1 VPSDAQS
8 RTESALRDYARHVCD
23 VGVRAGLHR
32 VGIAP
37 AQRFDRARHAID
49 DRNARGLSD
58 TMQFTFRNP
67 ARSTDP
73 SMVVRGAR
81 SIIVGAVAY
90 HEPAPRR
97 LQLGSSSPTA
107 RVARYA
113 WRDHYGTL
121 RSALGA
127 VAEELKSVGHRA
139 VVVADENALVDREA
153 AYLAGLGWYGKN
165 ANLLLVD
172 AGSWF
177 VLGGVV
183 TDAVLPTSTPVAD
196 GCGSCRRCLDG
207 CPTGAIIEPGV
218 VDAARCLAWVIQKP
232 GIVDRNLR
240 EAIGDRIYG
249 CDDCQEVCPPS
260 TRSVRVPMPGVG
272 GDEHRDNTREGVPD
286 HEVDPVAVM
295 AMSDTEIMARFGRW
309 YIHDREARWVR
320 RNALVVLGNT
330 ARRNDVAARGAISRG
345 LADDDPYVRAHAVW
359 AAARVGHVDLL
370 PADPDDEPSEM
381 VRAELRHLPAPRG

>member
-1 VPSDAQS
+1 MREWCLRFGTVPSDAQS
-8 RTESALRDYARHVCD
+8 RIETALHDYARHICD
-23 VGVRAGLHR
+23 IGTRAGLHR

-37 AQRFDRARHAID
+37 AQRFDRARRAID

-73 SMVVRGAR
+73 STVVRGAR

-90 HEPAPRR
+90 HEPAPE
-97 LQLGSSSPTA
+97 QMVDPQTPMA

-113 WRDHYGTL
+113 WRDNYSAL
-121 RSALGA
+121 RTALGA
-127 VAEELKSVGHRA
+127 VAEELRSVGHRA

-183 TDAVLPTSTPVAD
+183 TDAVLPTSTPAAD
-196 GCGSCRRCLDG
+196 GCGTCRRCLDG

-218 VDAARCLAWVIQKP
+218 IDAARCLAWVIQKP
-232 GIVDRNLR
+232 GIIDRGLR
-240 EAIGDRIYG
+240 EAIDDRIYG

-260 TRSVRVPMPGVG
+260 TRSVRVS
-272 GDEHRDNTREGVPD
+272 
-286 HEVDPVAVM
+286 VARRGEDSQITATIEPIKIL
-295 AMSDTEIMARFGRW
+295 AMTDREIMSQFGRW

-320 RNALVVLGNT
+320 RNALIVLGNR
-330 ARRNDVAARGAISRG
+330 ARRDDAAAREGIARSLG
-345 LADDDPYVRAHAVW
+345 DADPFVRAHAVW
-359 AAARVGHVDLL
+359 AAARVGHVDLVPASDPSEVVREELRDL
-370 PADPDDEPSEM
+370 PA
-381 VRAELRHLPAPRG
+381 ARG

>member
-1 VPSDAQS
+1 MREWCLRFGTVPSDAQS
-8 RTESALRDYARHVCD
+8 RIETALHDYARHICD
-23 VGVRAGLHR
+23 IGTRAGLHR

-37 AQRFDRARHAID
+37 AQRFDRARRAID

-73 SMVVRGAR
+73 STVVRGAR

-90 HEPAPRR
+90 HEPAPE
-97 LQLGSSSPTA
+97 QVVDPQTPMA

-113 WRDHYGTL
+113 WRDNYSAL
-121 RSALGA
+121 RTALGA
-127 VAEELKSVGHRA
+127 VAEELRSVGHRA

-183 TDAVLPTSTPVAD
+183 TDAVLPTSTPAAD
-196 GCGSCRRCLDG
+196 GCGTCRRCLDG

-218 VDAARCLAWVIQKP
+218 IDAARCLAWVIQKP
-232 GIVDRNLR
+232 GIIDRGLR
-240 EAIGDRIYG
+240 EAIDDRIYG

-260 TRSVRVPMPGVG
+260 TRSVRVSVARRGE
-272 GDEHRDNTREGVPD
+272 DSQITATI
-286 HEVDPVAVM
+286 DPIKIL
-295 AMSDTEIMARFGRW
+295 AMTDREIMSQFGRW

-320 RNALVVLGNT
+320 RNALIVLGNR
-330 ARRNDVAARGAISRG
+330 ARRDDAAARDVIARSLGD
-345 LADDDPYVRAHAVW
+345 ADPFVRAHAVW
-359 AAARVGHVDLL
+359 AAARVGHVDLVPANDPSEVVREELRDL
-370 PADPDDEPSEM
+370 PA
-381 VRAELRHLPAPRG
+381 ARG

>member
-1 VPSDAQS
+1 MPSDAQS
-8 RTESALRDYARHVCD
+8 RTETALHDYARHVCD
-23 VGVRAGLHR
+23 VGTRAGLHR

-37 AQRFDRARHAID
+37 ASRFDRARRAID
-49 DRNARGLSD
+49 DRNARGLAD

-73 SMVVRGAR
+73 STIVRGAR

-90 HEPAPRR
+90 HEPAPDRASAS
-97 LQLGSSSPTA
+97 QSTSA

-113 WRDHYGTL
+113 WRDNYGAL
-121 RSALGA
+121 RAALGA

-183 TDAVLPTSTPVAD
+183 TDAVLPTSTPAAD

-218 VDAARCLAWVIQKP
+218 IDAARCLAWVIQKP
-232 GIVDRNLR
+232 GMVDRALR
-240 EAIGDRIYG
+240 EAIDDRIYG

-260 TRSVRVPMPGVG
+260 TRSVRVSLSRR
-272 GDEHRDNTREGVPD
+272 GDDSRLTAS
-286 HEVDPVAVM
+286 VDPVAIL
-295 AMSDTEIMARFGRW
+295 AMSDAEIMSRFGRW

-320 RNALVVLGNT
+320 RNALIVLGNR
-330 ARRNDVAARGAISRG
+330 ARRDDVAARDAIARS
-345 LADDDPYVRAHAVW
+345 LVDDDPYVRAHAVW
-359 AAARVGHVDLL
+359 AAGRVGHTDLL
-370 PADPDDEPSEM
+370 PAGDTSDV
-381 VRAELRHLPAPRG
+381 VREELRDLPAPRG